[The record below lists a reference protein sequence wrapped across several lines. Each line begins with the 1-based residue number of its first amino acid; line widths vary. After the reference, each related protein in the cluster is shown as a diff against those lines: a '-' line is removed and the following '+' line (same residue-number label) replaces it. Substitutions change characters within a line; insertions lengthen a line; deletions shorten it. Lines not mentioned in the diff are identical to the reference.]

1 MANGQK
7 GEIGLTL
14 GGTTYRFKLGTHAL
28 IELQELFSTPQRMAP
43 IEEIFGEVSKGR
55 LKYVRGFLWAGLRK
69 FHSEMTQA
77 DVEDVLDE
85 ASEPEVNALL
95 AALGLTTQ
103 PDPKDL
109 KELRAG
115 AKRNP
120 RKAQSRS
127 TRGTGGNSTSKPA
140 ASV

>member
-7 GEIGLTL
+7 GEVAFTF
-14 GGTTYRFKLGTHAL
+14 GGVLYRFKLGTHAL
-28 IELQELFSTPQRMAP
+28 IELQELFSTPQRVAP

-55 LKYVRGFLWAGLRK
+55 LKYIRGFLWAGLRK
-69 FHSEMTQA
+69 FHPETTQA
-77 DVEDVLDE
+77 DVEDLLDE
-85 ASEPEVNALL
+85 ATELEVQALL
-95 AALGLTTQ
+95 VSLGLTTQ

-120 RKAQSRS
+120 RKAQTQS

-140 ASV
+140 VSV